1 MSQVPL
7 TAVFVLAVLVSLA
20 VAWLSWQRRDENSAA
35 TCLALVMVGIAVWS
49 SADGVLLADV
59 GATVRRLAKDVVF
72 VGVGTA
78 VIGLWSL
85 PRALADPA
93 WRPSRRLCAL
103 LLVEPLTIVTLTV
116 LPATWPWVYG
126 GTDLSAPAGHVA
138 LVVGPLFLAHA
149 AYSYLM
155 ILSALGLLA
164 WRLRGGSTLARRQTG
179 VLLLSALPPVIG
191 NLTLTGLMSDRGAVD
206 LTPLFFVL
214 TGVIAGFAV
223 LRMGLL
229 QLLPVARSQAVE
241 TMTDAV
247 VVWDPTGRLLDLNP
261 AARALVSRLRPD
273 APGRLLGA
281 TLPEVVG
288 PDVVR
293 ALNAEEDDR
302 TAGRPVEL
310 LPGFW
315 CDVRSRPVTDGRGR
329 LLGRV
334 SVVRDVTEERARHH
348 AVEVLNARLVAEL
361 AVVERLQA
369 ELSEEAVR
377 DHLTGLHNRRH
388 LDRALTAALARV
400 SADEPLAVAVLDIDH
415 FKAVN
420 DRHGHA
426 AGDQVL
432 RGIADALRTA
442 TRPGDVVARLGGEEF
457 VLLLPGAGLEAA
469 LARAEQVRIA
479 CAAVRH
485 RTGGGPVAVTVSVG
499 VALASAGT
507 DAVALLAAADAALYE
522 AKRAGRNRVAVAG
535 RAPADVHAP
544 A

>member
-1 MSQVPL
+1 MPL
-7 TAVFVLAVLVSLA
+7 LSVFVLAVLVSA
-20 VAWLSWQRRDENSAA
+20 WVAWVCWQRRHGNSAA
-35 TCLALVMVGIAVWS
+35 TCLALVMAGIAVWS
-49 SADGVLLADV
+49 VADGVLLADV
-59 GATVRRLAKDVVF
+59 AAAVRRAAQPVVF
-72 VGVGTA
+72 LGVGAA

-93 WRPSRRLCAL
+93 WRPTRRLCAV
-103 LLVEPLTIVTLTV
+103 LLVEPLTIVTLTA

-126 GTDLSAPAGHVA
+126 GTDLSAPAGEVA

-155 ILSALGLLA
+155 ILSALALLG
-164 WRLRGGSTLARRQTG
+164 WRLRGSTTLARRQTG
-179 VLLLSALPPVIG
+179 VLLLSALPPVLG

-206 LTPLFFVL
+206 LTPLFFVV
-214 TGVIAGFAV
+214 TGVVAGFAV

-247 VVWDPTGRLLDLNP
+247 AVWDPAGRLLDLNP
-261 AARALVSRLRPD
+261 AARALVARVRSG
-273 APGRLLGA
+273 APVELLGA
-281 TLPEVVG
+281 TLVEVVG

-293 ALNAEEDDR
+293 ALDAAADR
-302 TAGRPVEL
+302 AAGLPVEL

-315 CDVRSRPVTDGRGR
+315 CDVRSTPVTDGRGR
-329 LLGRV
+329 ELGRV
-334 SVVRDVTEERARHH
+334 SVIRDVSEERARHL
-348 AVEVLNARLVAEL
+348 AVEELNARLVAEL

-388 LDRALTAALARV
+388 LDRVLAAASARV
-400 SADEPLAVAVLDIDH
+400 SPAEPLAVVLLDVDH
-415 FKAVN
+415 FKQVN

-432 RGIADALRTA
+432 RGVADALRTT

-457 VLLLPGAGLEAA
+457 VLLLPGADVPAA
-469 LARAEQVRIA
+469 LARAEQVRA
-479 CAAVRH
+479 TCAAAPY
-485 RTGGGPVAVTVSVG
+485 RTDGGPLAVTVSVG
-499 VALASAGT
+499 VAVAPLH
-507 DAVALLAAADAALYE
+507 AVDGGSLLAAADAALYA
-522 AKRAGRNRVAVAG
+522 AKRAGRDRVVVAG
-535 RAPADVHAP
+535 RTPTGVLTRS
-544 A
+544 